1 MGSWQNGSVGLPSP
15 DFHTISWLSKAA
27 AWAIFDRVIVKV
39 QIRSGGCASLG
50 ADLRRDNINQ
60 MKSIPVGENRG
71 AATHSLVLLCTMLL
85 SLSWRGSKEPRVRRI
100 GHTRRQAIR
109 QWGTRVTL
117 AEAFPFS
124 CRVPGARDSHSLV
137 SARRCRLAALL
148 VRSNPKIHSSQI
160 TRLANATTQLDRV
173 AISVGVAKSATS
185 KRDDCRSNGHH
196 RDSSRQRLCLVPWRI
211 TLIVS
216 YFTNIAFAVCPVLN
230 IIATSDRIMFR

>member
-1 MGSWQNGSVGLPSP
+1 MRR
-15 DFHTISWLSKAA
+15 HTCSYSYA
-27 AWAIFDRVIVKV
+27 RCCC
-39 QIRSGGCASLG
+39 RYPG
-50 ADLRRDNINQ
+50 ADQKSLELEGLGTRD
-60 MKSIPVGENRG
+60 
-71 AATHSLVLLCTMLL
+71 
-85 SLSWRGSKEPRVRRI
+85 
-100 GHTRRQAIR
+100 RQAIR

-148 VRSNPKIHSSQI
+148 VRSNPKIHPSQI